1 MKVTQ
6 EGTVDRQTTLMI
18 ELETQEVEKHLDR
31 AYRKVVQRLNVPGF
45 RKGKAPRRIVEQ
57 FMGREGLLHEALDDM
72 IPEVTGEAVEEQG
85 LEVGD
90 VPQVEIVEH
99 DPVTIKAT
107 VPLVPRVDLGDY
119 RSLRVDQDPVD
130 VTDEQVDNVLERMVS
145 DSTPWGPVERP
156 VQYGDMVTLGF
167 HAYIGEELA
176 GDQHD
181 VNYIP
186 QEGNLAPAPGFSEAL
201 VGVGPGEEKEFTVAM
216 PEDHPDA
223 NVAGKDIRFEVTVN
237 EIKAK
242 ELPELNDEY
251 AKGEGHDSLEA
262 LRSNVRGDIEAQA
275 QRMADSRYQEKV
287 MEALLEQVDV
297 EIAPIMVGHR
307 LDHVVEDYQENI
319 QRRGANME
327 EYLQAIGK
335 TPEELREDL
344 RENALMRVK
353 RSTVMEHLAEKEKI
367 QVLPEDVEQELEQL
381 TSGEQGESLRGV
393 LDSSRGRESL
403 GRSLWT
409 QRVLERLVLIA
420 KGEAPELEADPEA
433 VVEEAAT
440 QALMEDAPADAP
452 AEEAAAEAND
462 AETADQPEEPKS

>member
-6 EGTVDRQTTLMI
+6 EGTVDRQTTLTI
-18 ELETQEVEKHLDR
+18 ELEAQEVEKHLDR

-72 IPEVTGEAVEEQG
+72 VPQVTGDAVQEQG

-107 VPLVPRVDLGDY
+107 VPLVPRVELGDY
-119 RSLRVDQDPVD
+119 RSLRVDQDPVE
-130 VTDEQVDNVLERMVS
+130 VTEEQVDRVLEQMVN
-145 DSTPWGPVERP
+145 DSTPWAPVERP

-167 HAYIGEELA
+167 HAYIGDELA

-186 QEGNLAPAPGFSEAL
+186 QEGNLTPAPGFSEAL

-223 NVAGKDIRFEVTVN
+223 NVARKDVRFEVTVN

-242 ELPELNDEY
+242 ELPELDDEY

-262 LRSNVRGDIEAQA
+262 LRLKVRGDIEAQSR
-275 QRMADSRYQEKV
+275 RMADSRYQEKV

-297 EIAPIMVGHR
+297 EIAPIMVGHQ
-307 LDHVVEDYQENI
+307 LDHVVQDYQENI

-327 EYLQAIGK
+327 EYLRAIGK

-344 RENALMRVK
+344 RENALLRVK
-353 RSTVMEHLAEKEKI
+353 RSTVMQRLAEEEKI
-367 QVLPEDVEQELEQL
+367 QVLPEDVEQELEL
-381 TSGEQGESLRGV
+381 LASGEQGESLRGV
-393 LDSSRGRESL
+393 LDSPRGRESL
-403 GRSLWT
+403 ERSLWT
-409 QRVLERLVLIA
+409 RRVLERLVLIA
-420 KGEAPELEADPEA
+420 KGEAPEVEADPEA
-433 VVEEAAT
+433 ATAAAAT
-440 QALMEDAPADAP
+440 QDATEGVPADAP
-452 AEEAAAEAND
+452 AEEAAAEADD
-462 AETADQPEEPKS
+462 AGTADQRGEPAS